1 MSAIAISPLATPPPG
16 TFPEAAELGR
26 AVARW
31 IGRLGLVPKSRAH
44 RGMLPAGTSANLATA
59 FVDRGRSGMSDGIRS
74 HPRRATGKA
83 AAAVPDARVDPTVAG
98 RTDEDLFVAARGG
111 DRDCLRA
118 LIERYREDL
127 LRFLV
132 RYVGSRSS
140 ADDVFQETF
149 VQVWMSAETF
159 DAERRFKP
167 WLFTIAANKAR
178 DLLRKQK
185 RRATASLSA
194 PVGGPSS
201 DSTLIDMQE
210 DEKSPLPEQPLGDA
224 EMKSNVK
231 RVVDEM
237 PAHYREILLL
247 AYFQRMSYQQISESL
262 QIPLGTVKSRL
273 HAAVANFADAWRA
286 SSRDPDMPD

>member
-1 MSAIAISPLATPPPG
+1 MLRGRTTASLA
-16 TFPEAAELGR
+16 
-26 AVARW
+26 
-31 IGRLGLVPKSRAH
+31 S
-44 RGMLPAGTSANLATA
+44 A
-59 FVDRGRSGMSDGIRS
+59 FVDRGPCVMSGGVNEGTRL
-74 HPRRATGKA
+74 PVRRPAGT
-83 AAAVPDARVDPTVAG
+83 PDARIDPALAA
-98 RTDEDLFVAARGG
+98 RSDEELFVAAREG

-149 VQVWMSAETF
+149 VQVWMAAETF

-185 RRATASLSA
+185 RRPAASLSA
-194 PVGGPSS
+194 PVGGAASETPLV
-201 DSTLIDMQE
+201 DLLAGN
-210 DEKSPLPEQPLGDA
+210 SPAPDRPLGDA
-224 EMKSNVK
+224 EMKANVK

-237 PAHYREILLL
+237 PTHYREILLL
-247 AYFQRMSYQQISESL
+247 AYFQKMSYQQISESL
-262 QIPLGTVKSRL
+262 SIPLGTVKSRL
-273 HAAVANFADAWRA
+273 HAAVANFADAWRS
-286 SSRDPDMPD
+286 SSRDPDMPE